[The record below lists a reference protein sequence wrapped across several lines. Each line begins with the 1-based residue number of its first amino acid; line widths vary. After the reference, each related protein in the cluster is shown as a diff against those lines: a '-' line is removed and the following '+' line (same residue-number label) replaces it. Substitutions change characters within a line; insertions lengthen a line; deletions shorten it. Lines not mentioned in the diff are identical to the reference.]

1 MEKLLKDN
9 AGLIWLN
16 VRCFSGLC
24 AYNRACDVED
34 LEQAARIG
42 IMKAHSTYDPG
53 AGMAWSTW
61 ASFAMRAEIRRALGL
76 RAGAELPRVLSLDV
90 PAYADDPEGETMVD
104 TLPDDSIEPFD
115 VAPYR
120 EHVQERVRA
129 AMAELPENA
138 AKALEL
144 TQLDGLSRK
153 QAAAA
158 LGVEMDE
165 LARLIAKGKRVL
177 FNNKELRALALEEM
191 TPYYKHK
198 GVSAFLSSGSSA
210 VEDIVMQ
217 RERMRRAIRQ

>member
-1 MEKLLKDN
+1 MERILKDN

-16 VRCFSGLC
+16 VKYFSRLC
-24 AYNRACDVED
+24 NRNRACDVED
-34 LEQAARIG
+34 LMQAARIG
-42 IMKAHSTYDPG
+42 IIKAHATYDPG

-76 RAGAELPRVLSLDV
+76 RSGAELPRVLSLDV

-144 TQLDGLSRK
+144 TQLDGYSRK
-153 QAAAA
+153 QAAEA

-217 RERMRRAIRQ
+217 RERLRRAIRQ